1 MTDTIREL
9 INRVLD
15 YVEET
20 PGAQFSISRWDEGIK
35 KPDYNQMYFTFY
47 NSLGDSI
54 CYISRDGDEYWSQL
68 ADLDEGN
75 LRYLLEQLEGE
86 NDSI

>member
-9 INRVLD
+9 ILRVLD

-20 PGAQFSISRWDEGIK
+20 PGAYFTIARWDEGIR
-35 KPDYNQMYFTFY
+35 KPDDNQMHFTFY
-47 NSLGDSI
+47 YTMGDNPVY
-54 CYISRDGDEYWSQL
+54 YISRYGDEYWSQL
-68 ADLDEGN
+68 ADLDEDN

-86 NDSI
+86 KW

>member
-9 INRVLD
+9 ILRVLD
-15 YVEET
+15 YVEKM
-20 PGAQFSISRWDEGIK
+20 PGAYFAIARWDEGIK
-35 KPDYNQMYFTFY
+35 KPNYNQIYFTFF

-68 ADLDEGN
+68 AVLDKYN
-75 LRYLLEQLEGE
+75 LRYLLSRLEGE
-86 NDSI
+86 K